1 MLTININ
8 ESYIVD
14 ESFWYFST
22 LFRVCMN
29 PIPHP
34 QVEFEVVDRC
44 AGSVAYTTVDGQP
57 QAPSYQ
63 VRPYSALK
71 VWESV
76 GKCGEWG

>member
-1 MLTININ
+1 
-8 ESYIVD
+8 
-14 ESFWYFST
+14 
-22 LFRVCMN
+22 MN
-29 PIPHP
+29 PLSPP

-71 VWESV
+71 VWKVWESV
-76 GKCGEWG
+76 GELRGVW